1 VTHRLNAEKVKKV
14 KKGGIRRAK
23 AGQGRADPVVSGR
36 PEHRVWGEAGLKL
49 RLDCTQ

>member
-1 VTHRLNAEKVKKV
+1 MTHRLNAEKVEKV

-36 PEHRVWGEAGLKL
+36 QEHRVWGEAGSKV